1 MRLMSVPES
10 KYHYLPAK
18 IKLKWA
24 KMFVKLGIILDLNIF
39 LNSNLKKVIDYRFE
53 SKIHYTRNRPISYF
67 SLYGVVLEVNT
78 NPTRGKTR

>member
-18 IKLKWA
+18 LKLKRA

-39 LNSNLKKVIDYRFE
+39 LNSNLKKVIE
-53 SKIHYTRNRPISYF
+53 LKS
-67 SLYGVVLEVNT
+67 
-78 NPTRGKTR
+78 